1 MKKNEGLS
9 FSSPVNIYSK
19 TQKFQFLRYSK
30 EKDPVLLL
38 WIQYVGSVVSFL
50 TAEMREKA
58 QEH

>member
-1 MKKNEGLS
+1 MKKNQGLY

-19 TQKFQFLRYSK
+19 TQKFHFFQYPK